1 MRNLIMCLLLVLFS
15 TNLMAQKNTK
25 AQLLENCLKE
35 LQESPKD
42 SIKQRNFFNAFPANF
57 PDLLVSMGYTSFS
70 SPLPDP
76 ENYAAAFND
85 LTYIS
90 ESEKMVRLS
99 HVMIGGFWQADGVN
113 YVRHI
118 METLMRKNADRALG
132 IISQLTECQQ
142 ILFWQSY
149 WQNPCKDPSL
159 EKDLKLFDAVH
170 GYNHEKKT
178 MKEAYESFNGEL
190 PIMF

>member
-1 MRNLIMCLLLVLFS
+1 MRNLIAILLLVLFS
-15 TNLMAQKNTK
+15 TNLMAQQNKRT
-25 AQLLENCLKE
+25 QLLENSLKK
-35 LQESPKD
+35 LRESPQD
-42 SIKQRNFFNAFPANF
+42 SIKQRNFFNAFPAHF
-57 PDLLVSMGYTSFS
+57 PDLLVCMGYTSFS
-70 SPLPDP
+70 SPIPNP
-76 ENYAAAFND
+76 EEYASAFND

-90 ESEKMVRLS
+90 EREKMVRLS
-99 HVMIGGFWQADGVN
+99 HLMIGGFWQEDGVN

-118 METLMRKNADRALG
+118 TKSLMRKDADRALE

-159 EKDLKLFDAVH
+159 EKDLKLFESAH

-178 MKEAYESFNGEL
+178 MKEAYESFSGEL
-190 PIMF
+190 PLMY